1 MGRTLGVLAV
11 GRYMSEAWFGRQ
23 PARDPPGYRRA
34 RNGPARPPAGPA
46 PSVRHGQPEPERQGP
61 SEPNRPAGMALIVTG
76 TVLLL
81 AVSMS
86 PPFLNVKLLGLI
98 MIVVDALQRVSSW
111 LWRNRQV
118 GNGPTR
124 LRAGPAPLPCRGQSE
139 PGGQA
144 RPELTRPTGIA
155 LIVTGAVL
163 LLAVSI
169 SLPFLNVKLLG
180 LIMIVAGLVKVG
192 ALQRVSSWLWR
203 NRRVV
208 MAARVPLDTLLEANA
223 PAPPRPSNASRR
235 RGRARGGEATE
246 GVLVLGS
253 RVPLP
258 SRPDKIRRV
267 YAPSGPVP
275 HGHRHWALQ
284 GTIIA
289 VLLVGIAAAL
299 WLAATWPGAHYM
311 VYVAWMLPIAELALL
326 VLGQAHFRLWF
337 REAPPARFSEMII
350 QITTAGHEPARVT
363 EIIKQIRGYTLTMN
377 YEIWVVTEPGY
388 PTEYQLADRVL
399 VVPLGFEAK
408 SQKKARALEYSR
420 RIRHKLGLER
430 GDVKILFNDDDVTLT
445 EAYINRAFAADYDV
459 CEGVITPR
467 TRYADWP
474 PWHFLVSHADDV
486 RTHSCLVYCSV
497 FQGMLRRP
505 LHVHGEGLVVTG
517 EAEGLVTWD
526 WPVTASED
534 LVFGQRAAGLGLEW
548 GWFHEYAEVT
558 SPWGLRDYLTQRR
571 RWLWGDIHAITH
583 RAVISF
589 PAAVLVAGKYVIG
602 MTALLC
608 SAVGWYLR
616 LTGKIQ
622 ATAGIF
628 DYAKLSV
635 LAWVAVFFA
644 CGWIGASSAQEGRGD
659 DSRLLA
665 GVVAVVMVP
674 VSLLLT
680 LAAVLVPLAQGD
692 PRTFT
697 VIRKTKGAQ

>member
-1 MGRTLGVLAV
+1 
-11 GRYMSEAWFGRQ
+11 
-23 PARDPPGYRRA
+23 
-34 RNGPARPPAGPA
+34 
-46 PSVRHGQPEPERQGP
+46 
-61 SEPNRPAGMALIVTG
+61 MALIVTG

-81 AVSMS
+81 AVSIS
-86 PPFLNVKLLGLI
+86 LPFLNVKLLGLI
-98 MIVVDALQRVSSW
+98 MIVVAALQRVSSL
-111 LWRNRQV
+111 LWRNGRV
-118 GNGPTR
+118 GNGSA
-124 LRAGPAPLPCRGQSE
+124 RALVDSAPSPRHGQPE
-139 PGGQA
+139 PVRQA
-144 RPELTRPTGIA
+144 RPELTMLTGMA

-163 LLAVSI
+163 LVAVSI

-192 ALQRVSSWLWR
+192 ALQGVSSWAWR

-208 MAARVPLDTLLEANA
+208 MAAWVPLDTLLKANA
-223 PAPPRPSNASRR
+223 PALPRPSTASRR
-235 RGRARGGEATE
+235 RGRARGEATE
-246 GVLVLGS
+246 
-253 RVPLP
+253 
-258 SRPDKIRRV
+258 
-267 YAPSGPVP
+267 AVP

-289 VLLVGIAAAL
+289 ALIVGIAAAL

-350 QITTAGHEPARVT
+350 QITTAGHEQARVT
-363 EIIKQIRGYTLTMN
+363 EIIKQIRGYSLTMN

-399 VVPLGFEAK
+399 VVPPGFEAK

-420 RIRHKLGLER
+420 RIRHEMGLER

-497 FQGMLRRP
+497 FQGVLRRP

-589 PAAVLVAGKYVIG
+589 PSAVLVASKYVIG